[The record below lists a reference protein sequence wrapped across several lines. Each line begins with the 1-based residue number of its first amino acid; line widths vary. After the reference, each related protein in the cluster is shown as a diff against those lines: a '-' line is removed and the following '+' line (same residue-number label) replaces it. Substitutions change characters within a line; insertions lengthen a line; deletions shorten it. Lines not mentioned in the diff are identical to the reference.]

1 MGSLQFTNVGSS
13 LNRKLIEQK
22 LSHASRLTY
31 TPAHARGDH
40 PPVPEP
46 GTYALMLAGLGLVG
60 YVARKRRG

>member
-1 MGSLQFTNVGSS
+1 MHEVIT
-13 LNRKLIEQK
+13 
-22 LSHASRLTY
+22 
-31 TPAHARGDH
+31 